1 MNKKE
6 FYQSFIGTETQAL
19 STGGTVNVPTSL
31 SNKASIILESLRN
44 ASIGWDY
51 TLAQL
56 QEKVFESRKET
67 CSWSNCGKFKAT
79 DVLTVKDIREAMLQV
94 FFNAQSSDCWAG
106 TMLMLIACKNGEFVL
121 RKVEYVKDFFKAK
134 EDKDKAE
141 KKYSLADDLDSLLE
155 KRGLVYSDE
164 DKERLL
170 NAIEMLAKGDLDKKA
185 EKEAPKAVLRKRA

>member
-6 FYQSFIGTETQAL
+6 FYQGFIGTETQAL
-19 STGGTVNVPTSL
+19 STGGTVSVPKSL

-56 QEKVFESRKET
+56 QEKVWEARAEK
-67 CSWSNCGKFKAT
+67 CSWTNSGKFKAS

-94 FFNAQSSDCWAG
+94 FFNGQASECWTG
-106 TMLMLIACKNGEFVL
+106 TMLMLIALKNGEFVL
-121 RKVEYVKDFFKAK
+121 RKVEYVPEFFKAK
-134 EDKDKAE
+134 DEGEKAE
-141 KKYSLADDLDSLLE
+141 KKYTLADDLDALLE
-155 KRGLVYSDE
+155 KRGLIYSDE

-170 NAIEMLAKGDLDKKA
+170 NAIELLAKGDLDKKVQ
-185 EKEAPKAVLRKRA
+185 APKAVLFKKRA

>member
-6 FYQSFIGTETQAL
+6 FYSQFIGTETQAL
-19 STGGTVNVPTSL
+19 STGGTVNVPKSL

-56 QEKVFESRKET
+56 QEKVWESRAEKY
-67 CSWSNCGKFKAT
+67 SWSNSGKFKAS
-79 DVLTVKDIREAMLQV
+79 DVLTIKDIREAMLQV
-94 FFNAQSSDCWAG
+94 FFNGQASECWKG
-106 TMLMLIACKNGEFVL
+106 TMLMLMTMKNGEFLL
-121 RKVEYVKDFFKAK
+121 RKVEYVPEFFKAK
-134 EDKDKAE
+134 DESEKAE
-141 KKYSLADDLDSLLE
+141 KKYTLADDLDALLE
-155 KRGLVYSDE
+155 KRGLIYSDE

-185 EKEAPKAVLRKRA
+185 QAPKAVLRKRA